1 MNDDDALTLA
11 RRCAEAMWAD
21 DRASR
26 ALGMQIADV
35 GPGRATLTMTVTEA
49 MTNGH
54 GMCHGGFIFTLADS
68 AFAFACN
75 AYNQR
80 TVAQHCDV
88 TFLRPARLG
97 DQLMA
102 ECIERARAGRGG
114 IYDVSVRTSDGTL
127 IAEFRGRS
135 RTIEGTLLGPTAMDN
150 ST

>member
-1 MNDDDALTLA
+1 MNDDALTLA
-11 RRCAEAMWAD
+11 KRCAEVMWAD

-26 ALGMQIADV
+26 ALGMQIAEI

-68 AFAFACN
+68 TFAFACN

-97 DQLMA
+97 DQLTA
-102 ECIERARAGRGG
+102 ECVERARAGRGG
-114 IYDVSVRTSDGTL
+114 IYDVSVRASNGTL

-135 RTIEGTLLGPTAMDN
+135 RTIEGTLLAPAAMVD
-150 ST
+150 SK

>member
-1 MNDDDALTLA
+1 
-11 RRCAEAMWAD
+11 
-21 DRASR
+21 
-26 ALGMQIADV
+26 MQIADV

>member
-1 MNDDDALTLA
+1 MTDDALSLA
-11 RRCAEAMWAD
+11 KRCAEVMWAD

-35 GPGRATLTMTVTEA
+35 GPGRATLTMTITET

-54 GMCHGGFIFTLADS
+54 GTCHGGFIFTLADS
-68 AFAFACN
+68 TFAFACN

-97 DQLMA
+97 DRLTA
-102 ECIERARAGRGG
+102 TCVERTRAGRSG
-114 IYDVSVRTSDGTL
+114 IYDVSVSIADGTL

-135 RTIEGTLLGPTAMDN
+135 RTIEGTLLAPATTTNGK
-150 ST
+150 